1 MSLFNVQSWV
11 RLRWSRFG
19 ERLAHAT
26 SVRYLY
32 PGLLSDHWNCRAISA
47 SDSCRSSVEDASLSL
62 PLLVVKTTSDSWIHD
77 FVDVPSGYGFRCFVW
92 TTHFHPIGD
101 FRQHV
106 DNRVRASLLSWSSK
120 TLPLGADRIGKPH
133 GHPDM
138 ELRYGSLSCR
148 PSVGSFSFVHAF
160 RPRH

>member
-1 MSLFNVQSWV
+1 MFNRGSV
-11 RLRWSRFG
+11 FG
-19 ERLAHAT
+19 GLA
-26 SVRYLY
+26 SVK
-32 PGLLSDHWNCRAISA
+32 GLPTRPPSAICIQVSYRIIGTLVISA
-47 SDSCRSSVEDASLSL
+47 SDTCRTSVEDASLSL

-77 FVDVPSGYGFRCFVW
+77 FVDVPSGYGFRCFEW